1 MGDELNFYDVVIVG
15 AGIVGASIFRV
26 LNQYKL
32 RILLI
37 DKENDVCAGGAS
49 KANSAIIHTG
59 YDPKPGT
66 LKAKT
71 NIRGNKLWHKWMPEM
86 DIPFAPMPTLIVGLN
101 EKDLHV
107 LLELKE
113 RGRINGVEGD
123 IIGEDKLHE
132 IEPQITSRAKFALRF
147 IGSGSIGPTRAV
159 YALVGNGVKNGGK
172 YILNTEVRNIEKRD
186 DKIKIST
193 NRGDFY
199 SKVLINAAGLGADD
213 LMIMTG
219 ETWFTIRPRRG
230 EYFVLDSAAPIKVR
244 NIIFPTPTPISKGI
258 LVFTSI
264 AGDVLIGPT
273 SDEIPQEDTA
283 TTHDGLKRVLKGAK
297 KMFDF
302 PFEKWTI
309 MSFAGLRASGST
321 GDFHIA
327 HSQTIKGMINVA
339 GIESP
344 GFAAAP
350 AIAEMVRDLAGELI
364 DLNEKEDWDPT
375 YKFPP
380 LLRHLS
386 MEEREKL
393 IKEDP
398 RYGHIVCRC
407 EHVSEREIIDAIHM
421 VPGARDVDAL
431 KRRLKVTAGRCQ
443 GGFCLPRIIDIMAK
457 ELNIPPHE
465 VSKFGKGSYYITGY
479 TKEGEER

>member
-1 MGDELNFYDVVIVG
+1 MNMYDVIIVG
-15 AGIVGASIFRV
+15 GGIVGASIFRV
-26 LNQYKL
+26 LNQYELKV
-32 RILLI
+32 LLL
-37 DKENDVCAGGAS
+37 DKENDLCAGGAS

-71 NIRGNKLWHKWMPEM
+71 NVRGNKLWHKWIPEL
-86 DIPFAPMPTLIVGLN
+86 DIPFIPMPTLIVGLN

-113 RGRINGVEGD
+113 RGRLNGVEGE
-123 IIGEDKLHE
+123 IIGEEKLHE
-132 IEPQITSRAKFALRF
+132 IEPQISPRVKFALRF
-147 IGSGSIGPTRAV
+147 EGSGSIGPTRAV
-159 YALVGNGVKNGGK
+159 YALVGNGAKNGGEFR
-172 YILNTEVRNIEKRD
+172 LNTEVIGIEKAED
-186 DKIKIST
+186 GIKVST
-193 NRGDFY
+193 SNGDFFTR
-199 SKVLINAAGLGADD
+199 VLVNAAGLGADD
-213 LMIMTG
+213 LMRMTG
-219 ETWFTIRPRRG
+219 EDWFVIKPRRG
-230 EYFVLDSAAPIKVR
+230 EYFVIDNTAPIKVK
-244 NIIFPTPTPISKGI
+244 NIIFPTPTPVSKGI
-258 LVFTSI
+258 LVFASV

-273 SDEIPQEDTA
+273 SDPIPEEDTS
-283 TTHDGLKRVLKGAK
+283 TTHEGLKKVLKGAK
-297 KMFDF
+297 KLFDF
-302 PFEKWTI
+302 PFEKYTI

-327 HSQTIKGMINVA
+327 HSQTLKGMINVA

-364 DLNEKEDWDPT
+364 DLREKENWDPT

-380 LLRHLS
+380 LMRHLS
-386 MEEREKL
+386 IEEREAL
-393 IKEDP
+393 IKEDS

-407 EHVSEREIIDAIHM
+407 EHVSEKEIIDAIHM

-443 GGFCLPRIIDIMAK
+443 GGFCLPRIIDIMAR
-457 ELNIPPHE
+457 ELGIPPYE

-479 TKEGEER
+479 TKEGDEK

>member
-1 MGDELNFYDVVIVG
+1 MDTYDVVIVG
-15 AGIVGASIFRV
+15 GGIIGSSIFRV
-26 LNQYKL
+26 LNKYKL
-32 RILLI
+32 KVLLL

-71 NIRGNKLWHKWMPEM
+71 NVLGNKLWHKWMPEL
-86 DIPFAPMPTLIVGLN
+86 DIPFIPMPTLLVGID

-113 RGRINGVEGD
+113 RGRLNGVYGD
-123 IIGEDKLHE
+123 IIGEEKLHE
-132 IEPQITSRAKFALRF
+132 IEPQISPRVKFALRF
-147 IGSGSIGPTRAV
+147 EGSGSIGPTRAV
-159 YALVGNGVKNGGK
+159 YALVGNGVKNGGE
-172 YILNTEVRNIEKRD
+172 YRLNTEVVNIEKDVGGIRVV
-186 DKIKIST
+186 T
-193 NRGDFY
+193 NTGDIY
-199 SKVLINAAGLGADD
+199 TRVLINAAGLGADD
-213 LMIMTG
+213 LMRMTG
-219 ETWFTIRPRRG
+219 EDWFIIRPRRG
-230 EYFVLDSAAPIKVR
+230 EYYVLDNTAPIKVR

-258 LVFTSI
+258 LVFTSV

-273 SDEIPQEDTA
+273 SDEIPEEDTS

-297 KMFDF
+297 KLFDF
-302 PFEKWTI
+302 PFEKYTI
-309 MSFAGLRASGST
+309 MSFAGLRASGPT

-327 HSQTIKGMINVA
+327 HSQTLKGMINVA

-350 AIAEMVRDLAGELI
+350 AIAEMVRDLTGELI
-364 DLNEKEDWDPT
+364 ELKEKEDWDPT

-380 LLRHLS
+380 TLRYLPI
-386 MEEREKL
+386 EERDAL
-393 IKEDP
+393 IKQDP

-407 EHVSEREIIDAIHM
+407 EHISEKEIIDAIHM
-421 VPGARDVDAL
+421 TPGARDVDAL
-431 KRRLKVTAGRCQ
+431 KRRIKVTAGRCQ

-457 ELNIPPHE
+457 ELGIPPHE
-465 VSKFGKGSYYITGY
+465 VTKFGKKSNYIVGY
-479 TKEGEER
+479 TKEGDKR

>member
-1 MGDELNFYDVVIVG
+1 MSEEIYDVIIVG

-26 LNQYKL
+26 LSQYKL
-32 RILLI
+32 NILLL

-71 NIRGNKLWHKWMPEM
+71 NVRGNKLWHKWMPELE
-86 DIPFAPMPTLIVGLN
+86 IPFVPMPTLIVGID

-113 RGRINGVEGD
+113 RGRVNGVYGE
-123 IIGEDKLHE
+123 IIGEEKLHE
-132 IEPQITSRAKFALRF
+132 IEPQISPRAKFALRF
-147 IGSGSIGPTRAV
+147 EGSGSIGPTRAV

-172 YILNTEVRNIEKRD
+172 YILNTVVTNVEKIDDNIKVT
-186 DKIKIST
+186 T
-193 NRGDFY
+193 NHGILQTR
-199 SKVLINAAGLGADD
+199 VLINAAGLGADD
-213 LMIMTG
+213 LMRMTG
-219 ETWFTIRPRRG
+219 EDWFTIRPRRG
-230 EYFVLDSAAPIKVR
+230 EYFVIDNTAPIKVR
-244 NIIFPTPTPISKGI
+244 NIVFPTPTPISKGI
-258 LVFTSI
+258 LVFTSV

-273 SDEIPQEDTA
+273 SDEIPNEDTS
-283 TTHDGLKRVLKGAK
+283 TTHDGLRRVLKGAK
-297 KMFDF
+297 KLFDF
-302 PFEKWTI
+302 PFEKYTI

-327 HSQTIKGMINVA
+327 HSKTIKGMINVA

-350 AIAEMVRDLAGELI
+350 AISEMVRDLTGELI
-364 DLNEKEDWDPT
+364 DLKEKENWDPT

-380 LLRHLS
+380 LMRYLS
-386 MEEREKL
+386 IEEREEL
-393 IKEDP
+393 IKQDP

-421 VPGARDVDAL
+421 TPGARDVDAL

-457 ELNIPPHE
+457 ELGVPPHE
-465 VSKFGKGSYYITGY
+465 VSKFGRGSFYITGY
-479 TKEGEER
+479 TKEGDKR